1 MRNFIKPIV
10 GLGLVTLLSAGA
22 SAQAYY
28 YPNAWGNYS
37 RHRNY
42 NNGYYNNNYVP
53 YNNYNNG
60 NYYYR
65 YNTYP
70 NNGYYYNYNT
80 YPYNNGSYNN
90 GYYYNNGYQY
100 NAAGQIINGL
110 INGALNNRW

>member
-1 MRNFIKPIV
+1 MKPIV

-28 YPNAWGNYS
+28 PNAWGTYS

-42 NNGYYNNNYVP
+42 TNNYNYNNGWNNGYYNNR
-53 YNNYNNG
+53 YNNG
-60 NYYYR
+60 NSYYR

-70 NNGYYYNYNT
+70 NNGYYNNYNYNA
-80 YPYNNGSYNN
+80 YPYNNN

-110 INGALNNRW
+110 LNGALNRW